1 MTTQGFV
8 EIVKGSRGIY
18 KKPYQHFKN
27 FGQNVNFKSIASVIP
42 PDAIEISCKNK
53 NYADVFSEAI
63 QSIKNSSTKTTALGC
78 SIFLAALY
86 LGYRL
91 FNKSTESAKP
101 VKNDTNNQ

>member
-18 KKPYQHFKN
+18 KAPYQHFKN

-42 PDAIEISCKNK
+42 SDAIEITCKNK
-53 NYADVFSEAI
+53 NYADVFTEAI

-78 SIFLAALY
+78 SILLATLY

-91 FNKSTESAKP
+91 FNKPTKP